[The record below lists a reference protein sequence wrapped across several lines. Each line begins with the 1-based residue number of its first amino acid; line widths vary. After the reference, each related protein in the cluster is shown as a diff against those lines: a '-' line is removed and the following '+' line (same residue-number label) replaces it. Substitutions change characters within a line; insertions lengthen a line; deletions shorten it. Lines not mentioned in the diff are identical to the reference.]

1 MPHSP
6 NFGATRCAW
15 LRPHNRCLTPQTL
28 EGFAAYHEKM
38 LAAARHFEGV
48 NCVIEVRRPGA
59 GIVVVLLSGTD
70 TGELG
75 EAPFR
80 ELQGDLDRYGTIT
93 LFIDARLG
101 RAASVD
107 VSGRWASWLRANRGR
122 LRGVHM
128 LCSTR
133 FIELSADMVRRFA
146 ELGDTMRLY
155 RDERAFEAELAR
167 VSQVA

>member
-1 MPHSP
+1 
-6 NFGATRCAW
+6 
-15 LRPHNRCLTPQTL
+15 
-28 EGFAAYHEKM
+28 M
-38 LAAARHFEGV
+38 LAEGRHFQGV
-48 NCVIEVRRPGA
+48 NCVIEVRRPRA
-59 GIVVVLLSGTD
+59 GVVVVMLSGTD

-80 ELQGDLDRYGTIT
+80 ELQIDLERHSAIT

-107 VSGRWASWLRANRGR
+107 VSGRWASWLRANRSR
-122 LRGVHM
+122 LREVHM
-128 LCSTR
+128 LCATR

-155 RDERAFEAELAR
+155 RDEALFEAELAAA
-167 VSQVA
+167 VTPGHN